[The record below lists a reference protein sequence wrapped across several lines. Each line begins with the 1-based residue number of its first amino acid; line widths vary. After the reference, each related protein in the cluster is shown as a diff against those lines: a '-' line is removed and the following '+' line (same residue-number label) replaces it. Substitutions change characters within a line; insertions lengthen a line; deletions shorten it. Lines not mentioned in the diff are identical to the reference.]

1 MMKRRKG
8 MTREDGN
15 PARESLVARP
25 FTYTELVDYQEGSIV
40 SRTIIDKPA
49 GTITLFA
56 FDKGQNLSEHTAPYD
71 ALVEVIE
78 GTGTIT
84 IEGKDHEV
92 RAGQQ
97 IIMPADRP
105 HAVEARER
113 FKMVLVMIRAK

>member
-1 MMKRRKG
+1 
-8 MTREDGN
+8 MTREEVK
-15 PARESLVARP
+15 PAGERLVDRP
-25 FTYTELVDYQEGSIV
+25 FSYAELVDYQEGSIV
-40 SRTIIDKPA
+40 SRTIIDKPV
-49 GTITLFA
+49 GTITVFA

-71 ALVEVIE
+71 ALVEVID

-84 IEGKDHEV
+84 IEGKDYEV

-97 IIMPADRP
+97 IIMPAERP

>member
-1 MMKRRKG
+1 
-8 MTREDGN
+8 MTRENEKQAG
-15 PARESLVARP
+15 ESPVGRP
-25 FTYTELVDYQEGSIV
+25 FSYVELVDYQEGSIV
-40 SRTIIDKPA
+40 SRTIIDKPT

-84 IEGKDHEV
+84 IEGKDYEV

-97 IIMPADRP
+97 IIMPADKP
-105 HAVEARER
+105 HAVEAQER

>member
-1 MMKRRKG
+1 
-8 MTREDGN
+8 MTMEDGN
-15 PARESLVARP
+15 PVREGLVARP

-84 IEGKDHEV
+84 IEGKVYEV
-92 RAGQQ
+92 STGQQ
-97 IIMPADRP
+97 IIMPAGKP
-105 HAVEARER
+105 HAVDARER
-113 FKMVLVMIRAK
+113 FKMVLVMIRGK

>member
-1 MMKRRKG
+1 
-8 MTREDGN
+8 MTMEDGN
-15 PARESLVARP
+15 PAREGLVARP

-84 IEGKDHEV
+84 IEGKVYEV
-92 RAGQQ
+92 TTGQQ
-97 IIMPADRP
+97 IIMPAGKP
-105 HAVEARER
+105 HAVDARER
-113 FKMVLVMIRAK
+113 FKMVLVMIRGK